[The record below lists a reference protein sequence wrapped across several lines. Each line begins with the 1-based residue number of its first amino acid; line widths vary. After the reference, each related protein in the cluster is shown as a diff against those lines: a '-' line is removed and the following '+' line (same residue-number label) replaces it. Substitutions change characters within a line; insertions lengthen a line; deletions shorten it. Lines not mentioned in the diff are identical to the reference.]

1 MITGAYLI
9 FPSSMKD
16 RGTLP
21 LFSLENTPFFQ
32 ALAHLHLVEYVG
44 EQTAL
49 LIKVH

>member
-1 MITGAYLI
+1 MITGAYRI
-9 FPSSMKD
+9 FPSKMKD
-16 RGTLP
+16 RRTPP